1 MICAD
6 SSSFIAFT
14 KGENERDVA
23 LVAEA
28 LARDLLVL
36 APVSVTEL
44 LSDPRLSVLLQENLI
59 ALPTLEVT
67 TGYWER
73 AGKLRALL
81 IRHHYRA
88 KIADTLIAQ
97 SCLDHD
103 VPLVTRDR
111 DFLAFQKLAGLRLL
125 SGPSEVQ

>member
-6 SSSFIAFT
+6 GSSFIAFT
-14 KGENERDVA
+14 RGERQSDVT

-28 LARDLLVL
+28 LTHRLLVL

-44 LSDPRLSVLLQENLI
+44 LSDPKLSSTLQGLI
-59 ALPTLEVT
+59 SGVPCLEISR
-67 TGYWER
+67 GYWER
-73 AGKLRALL
+73 AGKLRSML
-81 IRHHYRA
+81 IGHHYRP

-97 SCLDHD
+97 SCLDHR

-111 DFLAFQKLAGLRLL
+111 DFEAFEKLAGLRLL
-125 SGPSEVQ
+125 S